1 MAYKLRR
8 KTMAEITKFGASEV
22 AFHIKHDL
30 REIPDGKSYG
40 NESIDKNKSDRNY
53 SLLNGRCQ
61 TADEAN
67 KYRKE
72 IEKEI
77 FKYNRK
83 NLVHAV
89 EVVVQCPADCPP
101 EQKEDFFKV
110 TYDHICST
118 LPMGERCVFVA
129 EVHADERVKDHAGNI
144 ILDSHGKPLSKDHLH
159 VMYVPGVPDTKHD
172 GYKYKLCADQLT
184 KRARL
189 KEFHPG
195 LQKALDDAGIK
206 ATVYSKKESDGK
218 TIGLSAKQLKE
229 ITAKTGIK
237 IEKSITVDEFA
248 EILKSNHEIKIYD
261 KALKEKLQSKEHEIS
276 VLSAESSKKDSHIE
290 SLKNHIRERDKEI
303 ENLRSEV
310 KSKEAVIN
318 QGKSADIRSENAKAE
333 LQEQLREK
341 EAEKQQ
347 IIDKANSMLADK
359 NQQLKDAAKEK
370 QELLDKLNALQQELE
385 QSKDKIAALEA
396 KQQSQNIVHTQP
408 DRSQAWGTSEGWG
421 RSEGWGNQD
430 KTNEV
435 EKIW

>member
-1 MAYKLRR
+1 
-8 KTMAEITKFGASEV
+8 MAEITKFGASEV

-30 REIPDGKSYG
+30 REIPEGKSYG
-40 NESIDKNKSDRNY
+40 NEAINKEQSRNNY

-61 TADEAN
+61 TAEEAN

-89 EVVVQCPADCPP
+89 EVVVQCPVDCPP

-110 TYDHICST
+110 SYEHICST

-129 EVHADERVKDHAGNI
+129 QVHVDERVKDQAGNI

-206 ATVYSKKESDGK
+206 ATVYSKKDGDGK

-229 ITAKTGIK
+229 ITAKTGIRL
-237 IEKSITVDEFA
+237 EKSITVDEFA

-261 KALKEKLQSKEHEIS
+261 AALKEKLKVKELEIS
-276 VLSAESSKKDSHIE
+276 NLSSESLKKDSHIE
-290 SLKNHIRERDKEI
+290 ILKNSIKERDKKI
-303 ENLRSEV
+303 ENLQSEIKV
-310 KSKEAVIN
+310 RDKTIN
-318 QGKSADIRSENAKAE
+318 QNKAADITHENAKTE
-333 LQEQLREK
+333 FQEQLVAK
-341 EAEKQQ
+341 ENEKQQ
-347 IIDKANSMLADK
+347 LIDKANSLLAEKDK
-359 NQQLKDAAKEK
+359 KINDVSTEN
-370 QELLDKLNALQQELE
+370 QELQRKLAALEHELE
-385 QSKDKIAALEA
+385 KTKERIEELEA
-396 KQQSQNIVHTQP
+396 KQQQKDIKHSQQDHIQ
-408 DRSQAWGTSEGWG
+408 SWGTSDGWG
-421 RSEGWGNQD
+421 RSDGWGNQNHT
-430 KTNEV
+430 KEE
-435 EKIW
+435 EKVW